1 MDTSNHILLTKT
13 RAEEHEEDIW
23 GNFFIPPYYERL
35 LLKSSTKSTYFVGKR
50 GCGKT
55 MLLKYLSY
63 QTRFSRKRVE
73 IPENEL
79 EHIGIY
85 WRIDTHFCN
94 AMNERNKTEAEWINI
109 FENYFTLVVSLEIC
123 KALYTISTS
132 NYQDFSSQ
140 DYLDLQ
146 LTSLKDFELNIP
158 TTITELE
165 KYLNSKIRIFN
176 SWISNIEVIQ
186 QPTLPPGRYFIDTL
200 ISDIKNNPK
209 LSNVNFYIY
218 IDEIENLLKYQ
229 RRFMNTILKHSQR
242 PFIVNFTSK
251 VFIDENMTLGSES
264 INATHDYFYRNLD
277 ELMKEDE
284 RKLFFSEVF
293 LTNLILAFGDP
304 ASNNV
309 QIVTNERMISARK
322 HDAYM
327 RYILTE
333 MSKKFPDKTYKQLS
347 IDALKIPRIYDKLI
361 ERINKALKDKEYNIT
376 SYIEEYSNYHEAL
389 IVLPSILARRTNN
402 IDSVIS
408 EFIDFLHGRN
418 SKFNDWIHNNLFG
431 ALLELYRPYNTI
443 CPLYSGF
450 NTFYTMA
457 NGNLRHFLILCYKT
471 LEINEMF
478 ELSNDHFST
487 EIQSQAAYEAS
498 NELIKEIRTLGKFGE
513 HLRIFTLRI
522 GGIFKAL
529 QENPLLSEPEQN
541 QFTINSGNRSFSTY
555 ELDFISEAQ
564 KHSIL
569 IEVVETKSKNGIGQ
583 DIRDFILNPI
593 YAPYFN
599 ISYRKKRKIEISVED
614 FECLISGNE
623 SDYRKLHNKLTKQ
636 NFSKDNEQIQLG
648 LI

>member
-13 RAEEHEEDIW
+13 RAEEHEEDVW

-35 LLKSSTKSTYFVGKR
+35 LFKSSTKSTYFVGKR

-55 MLLKYLSY
+55 MLLKYLSN
-63 QTRFSRKRVE
+63 QTRFSRKRIE
-73 IPENEL
+73 IPKNEI

-94 AMNERNKTEAEWINI
+94 AMNQRNKSQSEWINI
-109 FENYFTLVVSLEIC
+109 FEIYFTLVVSLEIC
-123 KALYTISTS
+123 KALHTIANS
-132 NYQDFSSQ
+132 NYQDFNTQ
-140 DYLDLQ
+140 DYLNLQ
-146 LTSLKDFELNIP
+146 FPSLSDFELGIP
-158 TTITELE
+158 STIIELE
-165 KYLNSKIRIFN
+165 KYLNSKIRVFN
-176 SWISNIEVIQ
+176 SWISNIETIQ
-186 QPTLPPGRYFIDTL
+186 QSTFPPGRFFIETL
-200 ISDIKNNPK
+200 INDIKLNHK
-209 LSNVNFYIY
+209 LTDANFYIY
-218 IDEIENLLKYQ
+218 IDEIENLLTYQ

-251 VFIDENMTLGSES
+251 VFIDENMTLGTES

-277 ELMKEDE
+277 ELMKEEE
-284 RKLFFSEVF
+284 RKIFFSEVF
-293 LTNLILAFGDP
+293 LTNLILAFGNP
-304 ASNNV
+304 ESSEV
-309 QIVTNERMISARK
+309 KIVTDEKNISVRK
-322 HDAYM
+322 QDQY
-327 RYILTE
+327 RRDILLKMYE
-333 MSKKFPDKTYKQLS
+333 KFPDKTYKQLS
-347 IDALKIPRIYDKLI
+347 IDALNTPRIKDKLI
-361 ERINKALKDKEYNIT
+361 DRINKMLEKSEYNINLIISNYT
-376 SYIEEYSNYHEAL
+376 NYHEAL
-389 IVLPSILARRTNN
+389 IVLPSILARKSN
-402 IDSVIS
+402 ITDEVMC
-408 EFIDFLHGRN
+408 EFLNFLKGN
-418 SKFNDWIHNNLFG
+418 KSKFNDWIHNNLFG

-478 ELSNDHFST
+478 ELSNDKFSI

-522 GGIFKAL
+522 GGVFKAL

-541 QFTINSGNRSFSTY
+541 QFTINSGTRSFNEY

-636 NFSKDNEQIQLG
+636 NSFNSNEQIQLG